1 MTKILLPLLVVAG
14 LVLGIALLVARR
26 RIAVPA
32 EGSRLKVIVLTV
44 AALVAGS
51 LGLAHAQD
59 KGGKISCYMPALDDD
74 VAVVPTA
81 PSIETVMK
89 RIEMLEKLH
98 AQGKLTREAYSDSLA
113 ALGTDLEAI
122 EQTKKHKKEL
132 TKAEK
137 KLMDLQR
144 ALDVQLLKKLIKKS
158 AWKKLD
164 KQVGQLLKLIDG
176 KPNSY
181 DPDKVK
187 EAIDDLHADG
197 LIASSTRSGLSTTL
211 DEIRY
216 HYERAHSGKTC
227 YDMSALGADIQG
239 FRGQLTTLL
248 KGLKG
253 KAPSKKQF
261 VSHLGVLAVA
271 VSCLETRSQAVC
283 DQSKSPSTYD
293 RLSMVQTLDLLA
305 ALAR

>member
-1 MTKILLPLLVVAG
+1 MMKIILPLLVVAG

-26 RIAVPA
+26 RIAVPD

-51 LGLAHAQD
+51 LGMARAQD
-59 KGGKISCYMPALDDD
+59 EGGKISCYMPALDDD
-74 VAVVPTA
+74 VAIVPTA

-89 RIEMLEKLH
+89 RIETLEKLH
-98 AQGKLTREAYSDSLA
+98 AQGKLTREAHSDALA
-113 ALGTDLEAI
+113 ALGSDLEAI
-122 EQTKKHKKEL
+122 EQTKKHQKEL

-144 ALDVQLLKKLIKKS
+144 AMDGQLLKKLIKKA

-176 KPNSY
+176 KPSSY
-181 DPDKVK
+181 DPDRVK
-187 EAIDDLHADG
+187 EAIDELHADG
-197 LIASSTRSGLSTTL
+197 LIASSTRAGLSTTL
-211 DEIRY
+211 DEIRH
-216 HYERAHSGKTC
+216 HYDRAHSGKTC

-239 FRGQLTTLL
+239 WRGQLTTLL
-248 KGLKG
+248 KSLKG
-253 KAPSKKQF
+253 KAPGKKQF
-261 VSHLGVLAVA
+261 VTHLGVLAVA
-271 VSCLETRSQAVC
+271 VSCLETKTQEAC
-283 DQSKSPSTYD
+283 EQSKASSAYD